1 MINYANNEI
10 KYDGCPGCAY
20 AKREFKN
27 HETFEKINEI
37 ATLLRKEL
45 KKTECQPITFGLLV

>member
-1 MINYANNEI
+1 MIDYANNEI

-45 KKTECQPITFGLLV
+45 KKTEC